1 MLANRQTACLMHANS
16 PGFTT
21 DTMNNSVERRE
32 KKGGGGG
39 GKAPSTLPSRF
50 QTSAEKTRIKSM
62 PQLSPF
68 HPSLRKYSAKRPVRH
83 HRFRQCCLSEIFDS
97 YFCWLLISPP
107 PPSPLYRLF
116 YFFCL
121 GAGTCPRDG
130 ILLHIP
136 FSLLSRER
144 GGRGLQGRNS
154 LCSPPPQPPV
164 RLSVPPQYFHF
175 SHGQITWGLECY
187 HPPYFTWRRYL
198 EPLKIYFY

>member
-107 PPSPLYRLF
+107 PPLPSLP
-116 YFFCL
+116 
-121 GAGTCPRDG
+121 P
-130 ILLHIP
+130 ILL
-136 FSLLSRER
+136 LLSRSWHLSQRRHFTAHPLFPPQQRKRGER
-144 GGRGLQGRNS
+144 FARTKQPVQPPPPS
-154 LCSPPPQPPV
+154 LPSVCPSPPNISISAMVKLHGVWSAIIRPI
-164 RLSVPPQYFHF
+164 
-175 SHGQITWGLECY
+175 SHGADT
-187 HPPYFTWRRYL
+187 
-198 EPLKIYFY
+198 